1 MDLLATLWFSFWDL
15 LLVWLLQRQIRK
27 LGKITKKLMQLHPL
41 CSKKYLSANKRKLSM
56 KQLISR
62 NSALMPKKK
71 EKKKKKNNFIILCN
85 ILQYETVIK
94 QDYYTWINDLF
105 GMFAIV

>member
-1 MDLLATLWFSFWDL
+1 
-15 LLVWLLQRQIRK
+15 
-27 LGKITKKLMQLHPL
+27 
-41 CSKKYLSANKRKLSM
+41 M